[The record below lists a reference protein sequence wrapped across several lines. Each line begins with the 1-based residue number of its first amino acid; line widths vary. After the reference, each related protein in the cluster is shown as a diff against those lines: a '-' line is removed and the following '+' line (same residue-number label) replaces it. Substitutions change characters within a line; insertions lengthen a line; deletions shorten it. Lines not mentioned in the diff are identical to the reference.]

1 MYILNKTPAQIKLY
15 WIIKEHNLTFLLWIM
30 IILYHFLQISNRYN
44 LHILVIGKSDV
55 RGIKF
60 RCFIRLWCA
69 KKKCFA
75 HFAQC
80 FNKRSSYTCFYHLT
94 NSIQSTYFLF
104 FKILRKCLK
113 VNRPKK
119 KIYSVI
125 PFISSWII
133 FRFHTFNIHLSRYWP
148 IGYFRCLYVIR

>member
-1 MYILNKTPAQIKLY
+1 MFWNIFKSLCILNKSPAQIRLY
-15 WIIKEHNLTFLLWIM
+15 SRIIEHNLTFLLWIM

-80 FNKRSSYTCFYHLT
+80 FNKHSSYTCVYHLT

-104 FKILRKCLK
+104 FEKLRKCSK
-113 VNRPKK
+113 VNRQKK
-119 KIYSVI
+119 Y
-125 PFISSWII
+125 
-133 FRFHTFNIHLSRYWP
+133 
-148 IGYFRCLYVIR
+148 IRWSHS